1 MRSVALG
8 LFLALLCHAA
18 TKNVTVLVNFQKPH
32 SNVSVTALR
41 QELRDLLEPAGIS
54 VDVMLKSEMPPSPQF
69 SELVVFEMKGSC
81 SMDAAPRTL
90 PLASQEDRGPLGL
103 AFSSNGEILHF
114 GEIEC
119 DRVRRCLQRVTG
131 GDRHEK
137 HQAEYGT
144 ALGIVVAHEIYH
156 MIAGA
161 KEHTKTG
168 LTKESLS
175 AHELLDGVLTM
186 PGVVRE
192 ALRRDVLL
200 SAR

>member
-8 LFLALLCHAA
+8 LFLGLLCHAA
-18 TKNVTVLVNFQKPH
+18 TKNVTVLVNFEKPH
-32 SNVSVTALR
+32 SDVSVTALR
-41 QELRDLLEPAGIS
+41 QELRDVLAPAGIS
-54 VDVMLKSEMPPSPQF
+54 VDVMLKSEMPLSPQF
-69 SELVVFEMKGSC
+69 AELVIFEMKGSC

-90 PLASQEDRGPLGL
+90 PVTSEDRGPLGL
-103 AFSSNGEILHF
+103 AYSSNGEILHF

-119 DRVRRCLQRVTG
+119 DRVRHCLQRVTG
-131 GDRHEK
+131 GGRPEK

-175 AHELLDGVLTM
+175 ARELLDGMLAM
-186 PGVVRE
+186 PGIVRE
-192 ALRRDVLL
+192 ALRRDVLV
-200 SAR
+200 STR